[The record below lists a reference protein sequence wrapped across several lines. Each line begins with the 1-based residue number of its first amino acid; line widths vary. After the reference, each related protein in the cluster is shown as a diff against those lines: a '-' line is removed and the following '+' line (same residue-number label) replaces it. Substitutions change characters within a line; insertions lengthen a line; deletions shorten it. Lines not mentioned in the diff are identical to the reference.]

1 MVEALGMEQS
11 RVIIVTTGGT
21 IEKSY
26 SEFDGSLRNRQS
38 QLKKRL
44 LSRLR
49 LPHREVVLK
58 EAMAKDSLDM
68 TDEDR
73 AKILDLVVT
82 QCLPMKSPVLIL
94 HGTDTMEVTAR
105 YFFDKL
111 PQPEVP
117 IIFTGA
123 MKPVGYEDSDALQN
137 FTEAMMA
144 SHLVLPAIYISFHN
158 QLFKVPKVKKNRKLR
173 TFVSMD

>member
-1 MVEALGMEQS
+1 MDTKKI
-11 RVIIVTTGGT
+11 VIITTGGT

-38 QLKKRL
+38 LLKRRL

-49 LPHREVVLK
+49 LPHTEILLK

-68 TDEDR
+68 MDEDR
-73 AKILDLVVT
+73 AAIFSMAHS
-82 QCLPMKSPVLIL
+82 QMAQGHPILIL
-94 HGTDTMEVTAR
+94 HGTDTMEVTAQ

-111 PQPEVP
+111 PQPVVP
-117 IIFTGA
+117 IVFTGA

-144 SHLVLPAIYISFHN
+144 CHLVEPGTYISFHN
-158 QLFKVPKVKKNRKLR
+158 QLFQVPKVKKNRKLR
-173 TFVSMD
+173 TFVSAQ